1 MKPSILLL
9 PLAVGAMLCGTAA
22 AAQCVSVD
30 PVIVPDIRVDPL
42 DAAGPAQAVQPVTL
56 TFRRTGADAVPIK
69 VLYQIVDEDSPV
81 QSRVGATAGPQVEWR
96 SDDSSRTIGASRGD
110 AYALL
115 RSGTVT
121 LNVDDASKQ
130 ADLRMFL
137 TDLRE
142 DLPAGVYRE
151 QFTVRYWCDEAD
163 AAAPYEIPGI
173 VTATVQV
180 PNVLSANVAGAS
192 ARGEIDFLDFAALSR
207 SLSIS
212 VRSTGRYEVSAR
224 SENGGVMLRE
234 GSTARA
240 AADVIPYD
248 VRFGG
253 ERLALEENAV
263 LGRPTAGLAGEQ
275 IPLEVVVQDV
285 SSKRAGAYTDT
296 LILTLT
302 PVS

>member
-1 MKPSILLL
+1 MKPSIILL
-9 PLAVGAMLCGTAA
+9 PTVVAAMICGAPL
-22 AAQCVSVD
+22 AAQCVSMD

-42 DAAGPAQAVQPVTL
+42 DATGAAQAVQPLTL
-56 TFRRTGADAVPIK
+56 TFRRTGTVAAPIK
-69 VLYQIVDEDSPV
+69 VFYQIVDEDSPV
-81 QSRVGATAGPQVEWR
+81 QSRVGVTTGPRVEWR
-96 SDDSSRTIGASRGD
+96 SDDASRMIGASRGD

-115 RSGTVT
+115 RSGVVALDEDDTSRQA
-121 LNVDDASKQ
+121 NVR
-130 ADLRMFL
+130 LFL

-151 QFTVRYWCDEAD
+151 QFTVRYWCDEAEG
-163 AAAPYEIPGI
+163 AAPYEIPGI
-173 VTATVQV
+173 VTVAVQV
-180 PNVLSANVAGAS
+180 PNVLSANIAGAS
-192 ARGEIDFLDFAALSR
+192 AHGEIDFLDFATRSR

-224 SENGGVMLRE
+224 SENGGIMVRE
-234 GSTARA
+234 GSVSRQG
-240 AADVIPYD
+240 ADVIAYD

-253 ERLALEENAV
+253 DPLTLEESAV
-263 LGRPTAGLAGEQ
+263 LGRPAAGLAGEQ

-285 SSKRAGAYTDT
+285 SSKRAGSYTDT